1 MSKNERNQPLK
12 KEPKS
17 DHPHIDLV
25 ELADQIA
32 QGRVLS
38 AEMARLV
45 FELEKCATE
54 VSSKL
59 RELRTAQVIPF
70 PPES

>member
-1 MSKNERNQPLK
+1 MSKNDRNQPLK
-12 KEPKS
+12 KQPKS
-17 DHPHIDLV
+17 DHPYIDLV
-25 ELADQIA
+25 DLADQIA

-45 FELEKCATE
+45 CELEKCAAE
-54 VSSKL
+54 VGSKL
-59 RELRTAQVIPF
+59 RELRTAQVIQF